1 MLSVCSHQNLYLLCC
16 KMHICLCRHCVYR
29 ITGVLCK
36 HGFGSNLQALLELSD
51 KAKNL
56 DKQKSQLL
64 NRMQSRNHDKS
75 AQQVQNVEVAV
86 TTPEQAA
93 IQQVYLVIYMQ
104 LQSTL
109 TTLLAASSA
118 ASFNVVQ

>member
-1 MLSVCSHQNLYLLCC
+1 MCE
-16 KMHICLCRHCVYR
+16 
-29 ITGVLCK
+29 
-36 HGFGSNLQALLELSD
+36 HGFGSNPQALLELSD

-93 IQQVYLVIYMQ
+93 IQQVYLYAVAEYA
-104 LQSTL
+104 TN
-109 TTLLAASSA
+109 TTCV